1 MPFGMPDAAMVSQ
14 MAKKD
19 NVPPDQLMQWAANK
33 GIPVA
38 LVQMMLKYDALQ
50 AATQRQAQSGPAP
63 TTTVAQD
70 LDQGL
75 AGIRQQQQQPPPANP
90 GIAGLDAGSM
100 ETPKFAGGGIVAFA
114 NTGAVS
120 KLDRLYRTPTQ
131 SEAEA
136 SGAYFGPGE
145 DPEYS
150 LRSYTD
156 PNIKALQDVPA
167 IKAQHEKELADRK
180 AAAKAAEEAAK
191 QAKLEETARQFNI
204 TLPPTAAPAPA
215 VPAAP
220 AAAGTPAGTPPT
232 QNQARV
238 SSDEGGLNFASMYAK
253 NQKIGDAAFNDQLER
268 AKGRE
273 LYNMGT
279 DPSIDLDRQRILAE
293 KLANDNKIH
302 VDHWDALVQAGLAM
316 AASASQP
323 RLPGQSNML
332 TDLTAGMKAGT
343 DRLAQLNTAYEANQK
358 QLDKELVQ
366 LNHLDYM
373 AKETN
378 NKSIYDQKLAKEKDI
393 DALQNKQI
401 EFDATIQSEA
411 AKSALAAA
419 QIIAT
424 NNIAKAQLAESIANH
439 RASLSLEQQK
449 AIESSVTASVKP
461 LYGALNPATNQPYTE
476 DEISAIAGMKYLQ
489 MAQRYELS
497 GVGFGN
503 SAPASPGS
511 TNVAPSGGAGTS
523 SVRSAADKIIGRG

>member
-50 AATQRQAQSGPAP
+50 AASQRQAQSGPAP

-75 AGIRQQQQQPPPANP
+75 AGLRQQQQQPPPANP

-114 NTGAVS
+114 NRGAVEGS
-120 KLDRLYRTPTQ
+120 EPREFNNELPFSMAPGEPAATQQQFVPSGVGATTLDQSGDRLSRP
-131 SEAEA
+131 
-136 SGAYFGPGE
+136 FGP
-145 DPEYS
+145 Y
-150 LRSYTD
+150 
-156 PNIKALQDVPA
+156 
-167 IKAQHEKELADRK
+167 
-180 AAAKAAEEAAK
+180 
-191 QAKLEETARQFNI
+191 
-204 TLPPTAAPAPA
+204 TLPPDNGVAPTPA
-215 VPAAP
+215 
-220 AAAGTPAGTPPT
+220 AGTPPT
-232 QNQARV
+232 QDQARV
-238 SSDEGGLNFASMYAK
+238 SSDEGGLNFAAMYAK
-253 NQKIGDAAFNDQLER
+253 NQKTGDAAFKDQIER

-279 DPSIDLDRQRILAE
+279 DPSIDQDRQRILAE
-293 KLANDNKIH
+293 KLASDNKIR

-411 AKSALAAA
+411 AKSTLAAA

-511 TNVAPSGGAGTS
+511 TNVAPSSGVGTGLKVQ
-523 SVRSAADKIIGRG
+523 SVTPAPTR